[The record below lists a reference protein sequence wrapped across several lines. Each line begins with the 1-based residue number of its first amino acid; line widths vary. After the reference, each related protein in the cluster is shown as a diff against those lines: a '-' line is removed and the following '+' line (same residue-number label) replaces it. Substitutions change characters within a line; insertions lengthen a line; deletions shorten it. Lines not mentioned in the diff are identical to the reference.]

1 MQTRTAERVESWD
14 ARPYEG
20 GADALDQLATAD
32 FSGVVAAG
40 GAHLFFV
47 NGRAVAVAGGT
58 VTDVV
63 EGSGEVRSAPERSL
77 SLLLAMHESDGETRA
92 RYYTNET
99 PLAETDEALRD
110 AGFTG
115 YVELS
120 ENVLSGDYYV
130 AYYGGRSFPVAFVG
144 NVPTV
149 LTGEEAFERAA
160 DEVGV
165 YDVVS
170 VELDFP
176 DLPEPETPADGTD
189 DAVTGVAAT
198 GSGDDAA
205 RAEGDTQTTDDEA
218 VDETAAVGGAALA
231 DENETGDNED
241 GTIGGRDDR
250 SANDDG
256 ENETGERD
264 VPDELAIAAAGPADD
279 SAVDTDESATADER
293 TDDSDEEPDT
303 EPDAATA
310 ATLEPLEAENDSASD
325 AERDDGTND
334 RGSAATVGDTAL
346 ADENETD
353 DEGIDGEETDAGSS
367 DSTSEE
373 TDDGRTDDEVAADA
387 RTADRDASTVDD
399 EPASDADP
407 ADSIET
413 AETDA
418 TGTGDSGPD
427 TDEASRDDAS
437 GDVAG
442 AGDDI
447 DADEPASADGTDRVG
462 VSEHEARVAELREA
476 IEEREARISDYEDR
490 LAERAERVETLSERA
505 ESAEAT
511 VEERDAELD
520 RLRAERD
527 DLREAVATLE
537 ERVAELES
545 ALEAAG
551 GRVDPATERDPET
564 ALAGTNLFVRY
575 ETKAEP
581 TLDALGEA
589 DPEAIDANLRLE
601 HHTSFE
607 AADTTVSGDDYR
619 TFLESSAPYRF
630 VSWVVRDLPFEIDA
644 TGHRTGLAAL
654 YEAIPEID
662 RAEFD
667 GTVDVTTEDGEAV
680 TESFDVVLRDG
691 MGEPLVVAAL
701 NTGRDPVGGDE
712 MEALTAAASRVRED
726 VETLAGAFYVTASF
740 FEPDALETA
749 NDATSGGGFLRRSE
763 KESYVRVARKHGY
776 HLCLVEDRAGSF
788 HVTVPG
794 L

>member
-20 GADALDQLATAD
+20 GADALAQLAAAD

-47 NGRAVAVAGGT
+47 NGRAVAVADGT
-58 VTDVV
+58 VADVV
-63 EGSGEVRSAPERSL
+63 EGSGEARSAPERSL

-170 VELDFP
+170 VDFDFP
-176 DLPEPETPADGTD
+176 DLPEPEESVDGTD
-189 DAVTGVAAT
+189 GAAAGAGGDDATRAGADTEVR
-198 GSGDDAA
+198 GDDAA
-205 RAEGDTQTTDDEA
+205 T
-218 VDETAAVGGAALA
+218 VGGAALA
-231 DENETGDNED
+231 DENDRVDDED
-241 GTIGGRDDR
+241 AHESDDAGGEGTR
-250 SANDDG
+250 
-256 ENETGERD
+256 ERD

-279 SAVDTDESATADER
+279 EGADADGGAGGTGDESPGEADDESRDGTSDEDADDTDAGDSGGES
-293 TDDSDEEPDT
+293 
-303 EPDAATA
+303 DAAA
-310 ATLEPLEAENDSASD
+310 LESLGAGSDSPVD
-325 AERDDGTND
+325 ADRDDGASD
-334 RGSAATVGDTAL
+334 RRGDVTSERDAPTAD
-346 ADENETD
+346 A
-353 DEGIDGEETDAGSS
+353 EETDAVQS
-367 DSTSEE
+367 DGERTE
-373 TDDGRTDDEVAADA
+373 TAESDDGVDVGATADA
-387 RTADRDASTVDD
+387 RTTGRDAPTADDRPTGDD
-399 EPASDADP
+399 ERPGSVGADETSPA
-407 ADSIET
+407 
-413 AETDA
+413 
-418 TGTGDSGPD
+418 DSGPD
-427 TDEASRDDAS
+427 ADDAGAD
-437 GDVAG
+437 GDGVRTGTKA
-442 AGDDI
+442 DD
-447 DADEPASADGTDRVG
+447 DADADADGPAPENGTERVG
-462 VSEHEARVAELREA
+462 VAEREVHVAELREA
-476 IEEREARISDYEDR
+476 IEEREARIADYEDR
-490 LAERAERVETLSERA
+490 LAERAERVETLTERA
-505 ESAEAT
+505 ETAEAA

-527 DLREAVATLE
+527 DLRETVATLE
-537 ERVAELES
+537 DRVAELES
-545 ALEAAG
+545 ALDAAG
-551 GRVDPATERDPET
+551 GRVDPATELDPET

-575 ETKAEP
+575 ESKAEP

-601 HHTSFE
+601 HHTSFD
-607 AADTTVSGDDYR
+607 AVDATVSGDDYR
-619 TFLESSAPYRF
+619 TFLEASAPYRF
-630 VSWVVRDLPFEIDA
+630 VSWVVRDLPFEIDE
-644 TGHRTGLAAL
+644 TGHRTGLAEL

-662 RAEFD
+662 RAELD
-667 GTVDVTTEDGEAV
+667 GTVAVGTESGETV

-691 MGEPLVVAAL
+691 MGDPLAVAAL
-701 NTGRDPVGGDE
+701 NTGRGPVDGDE
-712 MEALTAAASRVRED
+712 MEALTAAASRISEG
-726 VETLAGAFYVTASF
+726 VETLTAAFYVTASF
-740 FEPDALETA
+740 FEPDALEAA
-749 NDATSGGGFLRRSE
+749 NDATSDGSFLRRSE
-763 KESYVRVARKHGY
+763 KESYVRVARKRGY